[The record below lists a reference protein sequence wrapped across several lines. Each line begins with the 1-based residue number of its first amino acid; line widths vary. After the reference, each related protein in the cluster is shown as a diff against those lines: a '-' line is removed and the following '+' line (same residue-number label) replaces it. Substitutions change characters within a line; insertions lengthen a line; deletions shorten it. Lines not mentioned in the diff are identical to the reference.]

1 MWIVPAVVLIISLIL
16 GPLLISDVAFAEKF
30 PEKFVPDRLLIKFK
44 KDVTNSQ
51 QNKLLIDNGGS
62 VLAEIKALD
71 IKLIKVPAHALEKIQ
86 ASFAKNNA
94 VEYVEKD
101 YLFEPAII
109 PNDPNFANQWH
120 LQAINVENA
129 WDVSQGSSNIPIA
142 ILDTGVDPN
151 HPDLQGKLT
160 LGYNFFNN
168 NGDWSDVCGHGT
180 TVAGTAAAITNNGIG
195 VSGVAWNNPIIPIRI
210 TDTNCYGYYSSMIS
224 GITYAADNGARV
236 ANISFAIFN
245 GAALSDAAQYMNDHG
260 GWVVAAAG
268 NSGKLENYSENPY
281 IISVSATGST
291 DSITSWS
298 SYGPY
303 VDFAAPG
310 SSIYTTRNGG
320 TYATTSGTSFSS
332 PIVAGVVA
340 LVLSNDPT
348 MTSAQAYDALKNS
361 AVDKGTAGWDNYYGW
376 GIVDASGALGEN
388 NNPPIDTTPPT
399 ATITSPQNGAQVSD
413 IFTVSVDSS
422 DNVSVNVV
430 ELYLDGTLYDQKT
443 SLPYD
448 FILDANTMSEGNHE
462 IKAVSIDSSGNSDF
476 DTITV
481 NVVQNSNEPSP
492 PNVSI
497 TNPAD
502 GSIVNG
508 RLTITAT
515 VSGMSGATVKFFVDD
530 TLKKTLTT
538 EPFEYRWHTKGQAAG
553 SHSIS
558 VEATDAVANTV
569 ADTVNVL
576 IEEKGK
582 GPGKP
587 NKKKN
592 EIESESLLGIS
603 EIPEFGKGV
612 IIVSSSSSTAAG
624 IITWMHSSL
633 DSTEITNLGQSVS
646 EAAKLHQMLAQSSK
660 AEKQEFQDLFHQ
672 FKNAVEEKLGMV
684 MGAEKKMIQQDL
696 RKAEIKIESQ
706 IEKIEQAEQRENQIK
721 TSIQFIKLKEDLQKI
736 RNKIGI
742 LDDFRYN
749 GDDNE
754 KTLEELRTQEIELLQ
769 KTMIQEAQ
777 QNGKKLTEND
787 IKKIEEEVEEK
798 AKTSSKSENGN
809 NDDKDNNKNDESS
822 SPSEK
827 SNNGNSNKGK
837 SENSNKGGKGKSK
850 K

>member
-1 MWIVPAVVLIISLIL
+1 VWIVPAVVLIISLIL

-51 QNKLLIDNGGS
+51 QNKLLDDNGGS

-86 ASFAKNNA
+86 AAFAKNNA

-142 ILDTGVDPN
+142 ILDTGVDSN

-180 TVAGTAAAITNNGIG
+180 KVAGAAAATTNNGIG

-320 TYATTSGTSFSS
+320 TYGYSSGTSFSS

-376 GIVDASGALGEN
+376 GIVDVSGALGEN
-388 NNPPIDTTPPT
+388 NNPPIDSTPK
-399 ATITSPQNGAQVSD
+399 GC
-413 IFTVSVDSS
+413 
-422 DNVSVNVV
+422 
-430 ELYLDGTLYDQKT
+430 LY
-443 SLPYD
+443 
-448 FILDANTMSEGNHE
+448 
-462 IKAVSIDSSGNSDF
+462 
-476 DTITV
+476 
-481 NVVQNSNEPSP
+481 
-492 PNVSI
+492 
-497 TNPAD
+497 
-502 GSIVNG
+502 
-508 RLTITAT
+508 
-515 VSGMSGATVKFFVDD
+515 
-530 TLKKTLTT
+530 
-538 EPFEYRWHTKGQAAG
+538 
-553 SHSIS
+553 
-558 VEATDAVANTV
+558 
-569 ADTVNVL
+569 
-576 IEEKGK
+576 
-582 GPGKP
+582 
-587 NKKKN
+587 
-592 EIESESLLGIS
+592 
-603 EIPEFGKGV
+603 
-612 IIVSSSSSTAAG
+612 
-624 IITWMHSSL
+624 
-633 DSTEITNLGQSVS
+633 
-646 EAAKLHQMLAQSSK
+646 
-660 AEKQEFQDLFHQ
+660 
-672 FKNAVEEKLGMV
+672 
-684 MGAEKKMIQQDL
+684 
-696 RKAEIKIESQ
+696 
-706 IEKIEQAEQRENQIK
+706 
-721 TSIQFIKLKEDLQKI
+721 
-736 RNKIGI
+736 
-742 LDDFRYN
+742 
-749 GDDNE
+749 
-754 KTLEELRTQEIELLQ
+754 
-769 KTMIQEAQ
+769 
-777 QNGKKLTEND
+777 
-787 IKKIEEEVEEK
+787 
-798 AKTSSKSENGN
+798 
-809 NDDKDNNKNDESS
+809 
-822 SPSEK
+822 
-827 SNNGNSNKGK
+827 
-837 SENSNKGGKGKSK
+837 
-850 K
+850 